1 MQTTQTLGIQP
12 PDIHHLNAA
21 IGWLGLGCAADARL
35 ELENI
40 SVEYLNH
47 TEVLETRWLLCT
59 EEKNWEAALE
69 IANAEIR
76 QAPEDA
82 GGWLHRAYALRRSS
96 QGGLI
101 MAWGALLPAAQK
113 FPNEP
118 VIAYNLSC
126 YACQLKFLE
135 KARDWF
141 KQAVKIGNK
150 EELKK
155 MALLDDDLQALWQ
168 EIKLL

>member
-1 MQTTQTLGIQP
+1 MQTTQTLGIEP
-12 PDIHHLNAA
+12 PDIHYLNAA

-40 SVEYLNH
+40 SIEYLNH

-69 IANAEIR
+69 IAQAELRNAPDDC
-76 QAPEDA
+76 A
-82 GGWLHRAYALRRSS
+82 GWLHRAYALRRSS

-113 FPNEP
+113 FPQEP
-118 VIAYNLSC
+118 VIAYNLAC
-126 YACQLKFLE
+126 YACQLKFLD
-135 KARDWF
+135 KAREWLQ
-141 KQAVKIGNK
+141 QAIKISSK
-150 EELKK
+150 DEIKK
-155 MALLDDDLQALWQ
+155 MSLADDDLQPLWP
-168 EIKLL
+168 EIKAF